1 MHVLFKKS
9 DGFIMGVKL
18 SLEAL
23 EVLDAIA
30 RKGSFAAAAESLFR
44 VPSAITYTVRKLE
57 EDLGV
62 TLFNRSGH
70 RAELTS
76 AGAELFNEGRNL
88 LNAANELEQRVK
100 RVANGV
106 ETELTIAVSDILDMR
121 AIYPVL
127 EKFYAQNFGTR
138 LKLLREVYGGGWDAL
153 LSGRADI
160 SLGAP
165 GDAPSGSGYIA
176 RPIGTIQFHYAV
188 APQHPLARLPDPL
201 QNQDIIRYRA
211 VSAADSSRN
220 LAPRTSG
227 ILSGQDVLTV
237 PDMSTKL
244 QAQIAG
250 LGAGYL
256 PKRLAEQYAAEGSL
270 VIKQVAEPKPEVT
283 SFLAWRT
290 NGGKAQQWL
299 IREFQQLAL
308 EKLLL

>member
-1 MHVLFKKS
+1 MT
-9 DGFIMGVKL
+9 IKL
-18 SLEAL
+18 SLESI

-62 TLFNRSGH
+62 ALFNRSGH

-76 AGAELFNEGRNL
+76 AGAELLREGRNL
-88 LNAANELEQRVK
+88 LNAANELELRVK
-100 RVANGV
+100 RVASGI
-106 ETELTIAVSDILDMR
+106 ETELTIAVSDIFNLA
-121 AIYPVL
+121 AIYPTL
-127 EKFYAQNFGTR
+127 DKFYAQNFGTR

-153 LSGRADI
+153 LNGRADI

-165 GDAPSGSGYIA
+165 GDAPSGTGFITKQ
-176 RPIGTIQFHYAV
+176 IGTLEFHYAV
-188 APQHPLARLPDPL
+188 APNHPLAKLPEPL
-201 QNQDIIRYRA
+201 QNQDIMLHRS

-227 ILSGQDVLTV
+227 ILSGQDVLSV
-237 PDMSTKL
+237 PDMQAKL

-250 LGAGYL
+250 LGVGYL
-256 PKRLAEQYAAEGSL
+256 PKKLAEQYAAKGEL
-270 VIKQVAEPKPEVT
+270 IIKRVAEPKPDVT
-283 SFLAWRT
+283 SFLAWRS

-299 IREFQQLAL
+299 IKELQQLSL
-308 EKLLL
+308 DSLLQ

>member
-1 MHVLFKKS
+1 MS
-9 DGFIMGVKL
+9 MKL
-18 SLEAL
+18 SLESL

-44 VPSAITYTVRKLE
+44 VPSAVTYTVRKLE

-76 AGAELFNEGRNL
+76 AGAELLREGRNL
-88 LNAANELEQRVK
+88 LNAANELELRVK
-100 RVANGV
+100 RVASGI
-106 ETELTIAVSDILDMR
+106 ETELSIAISDVFNIDS
-121 AIYPVL
+121 IYPVL
-127 EKFYAQNFGTR
+127 QKFYAQNFGTR
-138 LKLLREVYGGGWDAL
+138 IKLLREVYGGGWDAL

-165 GDAPSGSGYIA
+165 GDAPPGTGYLA
-176 RPIGTIQFHYAV
+176 KPLGTLEFHYAV
-188 APQHPLARLPDPL
+188 APQHPLAKLPEPL
-201 QNQDIIRYRA
+201 QNQDIMQYRS

-220 LAPRTSG
+220 IAPRTSG

-237 PDMSTKL
+237 PDMITKL

-256 PKRLAEQYAAEGSL
+256 PKRLAEQHAARGEL
-270 VIKQVAEPKPEVT
+270 VIKAVAEPKPEVT
-283 SFLAWRT
+283 SFLAWRS

-299 IREFQQLAL
+299 IKELQLMAL
-308 EKLLL
+308 EDFLL